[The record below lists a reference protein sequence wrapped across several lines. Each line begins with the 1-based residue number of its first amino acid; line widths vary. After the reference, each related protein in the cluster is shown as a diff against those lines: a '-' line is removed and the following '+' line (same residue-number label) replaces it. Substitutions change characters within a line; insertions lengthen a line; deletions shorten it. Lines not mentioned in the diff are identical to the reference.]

1 MTFLEIIL
9 AIFFPP
15 LAVGMRY
22 GLGGKFFVNVLLT
35 IIGIVPGIIHAF
47 VVLSR
52 R

>member
-15 LAVGMRY
+15 LAVGLRY
-22 GLGGKFFVNVLLT
+22 GLGSKFLLNVILT
-35 IIGIVPGIIHAF
+35 IIGVVPGIIHAF